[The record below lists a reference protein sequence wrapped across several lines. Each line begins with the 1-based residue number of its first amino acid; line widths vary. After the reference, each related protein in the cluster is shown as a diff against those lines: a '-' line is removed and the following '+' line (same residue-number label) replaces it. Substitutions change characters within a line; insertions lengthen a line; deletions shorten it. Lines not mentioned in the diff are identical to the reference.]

1 MHRFEP
7 FPGLR
12 FSRSH
17 ISCLD
22 DVVCPPYDVI
32 TPEARAALKAR
43 NPSNIVRLEMP
54 DDDPDDPYRGA
65 ATLLDAWRD
74 GGVLQRDHSPALYG
88 YRMSWTAADGTERR
102 TVGVIGALR
111 LDSPDDIEKPGI
123 LPHEQTMPK
132 ARTDRLALLRATRAN
147 LSPIWCLS
155 PTKGLSDLVPAPA
168 HPVECAYD
176 AEGVCHQLW
185 PIRDEEP
192 VAAICDAVA
201 QGAVLIADGHHRYE
215 TAAKFRDL
223 ERASGRGRDGDH
235 ELVMALVVEL
245 CETELA
251 VQAIHRLVRVPGGH
265 DLVGTLEPWLELS
278 PTEPADATIE
288 ARMAAAGSMAVVT
301 KAGTW
306 LAKPRSELVD
316 RATHDVDASRVDV
329 ALADLPG
336 HEVTYQHGWDLC
348 VTEVEEGRAEAA
360 ILLRPP
366 SVAQIES
373 IAHGADRMP
382 PKTTFFWPKPLTGM
396 VVREL
401 ID

>member
-251 VQAIHRLVRVPGGH
+251 VQAIHRLVRVPDGY
-265 DLVGTLEPWLELS
+265 DLVGALEPWLELS
-278 PTEPADATIE
+278 PTEPADAAIE
-288 ARMAAAGSMAVVT
+288 ARMAAAGSLAVVT

-306 LAKPRSELVD
+306 LARPRPELVD
-316 RATHDVDASRVDV
+316 RATHD
-329 ALADLPG
+329 
-336 HEVTYQHGWDLC
+336 
-348 VTEVEEGRAEAA
+348 
-360 ILLRPP
+360 
-366 SVAQIES
+366 
-373 IAHGADRMP
+373 
-382 PKTTFFWPKPLTGM
+382 
-396 VVREL
+396 
-401 ID
+401 